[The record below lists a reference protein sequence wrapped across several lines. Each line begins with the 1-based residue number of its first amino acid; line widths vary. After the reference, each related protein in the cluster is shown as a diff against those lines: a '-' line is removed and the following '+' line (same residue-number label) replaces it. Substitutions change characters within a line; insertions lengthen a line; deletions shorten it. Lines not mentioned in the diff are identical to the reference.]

1 MNTTRVS
8 PFPQTQWTA
17 LVSICREGPPED
29 RRQALEILC
38 RDYWYPLYAFARK
51 CGSGRQDAE
60 DLTQGFFHYLLERDL
75 FSSASQNLGRLRTFL
90 ITAFQRHMGDVR
102 DRGRALKRG
111 GGLEIFSLDVDE
123 AERNFGEPATAL
135 TPHEIFDRNWALTVL
150 QAALQ
155 QLKEAEARSGR
166 EMQFVVL
173 EPFLNPRS
181 SIAGNYDTVAD
192 ELGMTGETARK
203 AVSRLRVRFRDV
215 LREQIAATLSF
226 PTEEQVDAELDALKG
241 ALRGG

>member
-1 MNTTRVS
+1 MNTTRIS

-17 LVSICREGPPED
+17 LVSICREGPPGD
-29 RRQALEILC
+29 RRRALEILC

-60 DLTQGFFHYLLERDL
+60 DMTQGFFHYLLERDL
-75 FSSASQNLGRLRTFL
+75 FSSASQELGRLRTFL
-90 ITAFQRHMGDVR
+90 ITAFQRYMGDVR

-111 GGLEIFSLDVDE
+111 GGLEILSLDVDE
-123 AERNFGEPATAL
+123 AERNFGEPVEAL
-135 TPHEIFDRNWALTVL
+135 TPHEIFDRNWALTLL
-150 QAALQ
+150 QASLQ
-155 QLKEAEARSGR
+155 QLREAETRSGR
-166 EMQFVVL
+166 EMQFAVL

-181 SIAGNYDTVAD
+181 TVVGNYEVVM
-192 ELGMTGETARK
+192 EGLGMTEESARK
-203 AVSRLRVRFRDV
+203 AVSRLRIRFRDV

-226 PTEEQVDAELDALKG
+226 PTEELVDAELDALKG